1 MYSPTVFSDGLERLV
16 RNAVDTARQTG
27 QYDVVSRLE
36 AVLQLASVAGDDS
49 ALELDLLA
57 GEVRRG
63 GNRVALARGERALL
77 IALAVRRR
85 SCTRDD
91 LVELLYPH
99 LDEATAVVQLKVYV
113 HRVRRRLDDPRA
125 IV

>member
-1 MYSPTVFSDGLERLV
+1 MYTPTAFSDGLERLV

-27 QYDVVSRLE
+27 QHDVVSRLE
-36 AVLQLASVAGDDS
+36 AVLQLTAGTG
-49 ALELDLLA
+49 AATIELDLLA

-63 GNRVALARGERALL
+63 GDRVALARGERALL

-85 SCTRDD
+85 PCTRDE

-99 LDEATAVVQLKVYV
+99 LDEATAAVQLKVYV

-125 IV
+125 IVF